1 MGVSEGSEPDSG
13 VAKALGCFVEV
24 SWCLLISLIVSLA
37 HSLSY
42 AVTVTVTQS
51 QSRSH
56 SRAVTVVH
64 SLSHAVTVTV
74 VQSQSRSHSRAVTV
88 AQSCSHG
95 ACPNMFGAVRQSELR
110 IEMDQSEQLDA
121 IFRTSSRRSEELEQQ
136 QPPVSKAA
144 GDQTGKFSLFLPN
157 EPLKHEA

>member
-1 MGVSEGSEPDSG
+1 M
-13 VAKALGCFVEV
+13 
-24 SWCLLISLIVSLA
+24 
-37 HSLSY
+37 
-42 AVTVTVTQS
+42 Q
-51 QSRSH
+51 
-56 SRAVTVVH
+56 
-64 SLSHAVTVTV
+64 HACTHTCM
-74 VQSQSRSHSRAVTV
+74 QHA
-88 AQSCSHG
+88 AQSMSHG
-95 ACPNMFGAVRQSELR
+95 ACPNVFGGVSQSELR